1 MQPRQHQSMLSWM
14 SGSLRG
20 DFDETVTRPS
30 ALCGYLFKMKRSH
43 QKRMLVQQWNR
54 RWFSIE
60 GRLLRWYK
68 VASSEESSGMVDLRF
83 ITNVSAFES
92 QGVFSFILSY
102 PDRNL
107 LLRASNLSDMNK
119 WIRAL
124 QFQADIVRGGCGMT
138 IVTDSNTSGSS
149 PQGKGRAV
157 KEKYRPPTLE
167 ANLEAAMVRL
177 QILENRVL
185 KQSYDTARA
194 QPDRSSKK
202 VPQESRDGERDRDRE
217 SDRGNDELS
226 VHLRP
231 EDVSLVDST
240 RDRDRG
246 RDRERNG
253 AETHINGTNVGGYR
267 SSRDRSGSNNDRR
280 DYKCNNDYDT
290 DEGNES
296 SLRETKQPNLSRSTS
311 LNRNVDAV
319 DNRHLE
325 KHKNILKLG
334 ADAKR
339 AISPLRNDERHSL
352 SSHRLSITDDCIE
365 EIDPEVRN
373 SARIRSQICRHQREE
388 REKEKERGR
397 AYSNNTNG
405 SGSNH
410 GNGSRNGNS
419 RERENNNN
427 RRDLNGDWGY
437 EGEMYNNCS
446 EETFEGAVSRRQF
459 IALNAAAR
467 ASSAGSHRSDNNGS
481 GRKAH
486 IIQDD
491 DVPFD
496 VEDLPEVDLTVHK
509 PTLSQRNRER
519 QQQKGNS
526 SRINDVRLSPSKSGG
541 SNSGG
546 WV

>member
-1 MQPRQHQSMLSWM
+1 M

-20 DFDETVTRPS
+20 DLDETVTRPS
-30 ALCGYLFKMKRSH
+30 ALCGYLWKMKRSH
-43 QKRMLVQQWNR
+43 QKRMLVPQWNK

-60 GRLLRWYK
+60 GRLLRWYT

-83 ITNVSAFES
+83 ITNVSAFEAS
-92 QGVFSFILSY
+92 GVFSFILSY

-194 QPDRSSKK
+194 QPERSSKK
-202 VPQESRDGERDRDRE
+202 VPQESRDRERDSETDK
-217 SDRGNDELS
+217 GNDDLS

-240 RDRDRG
+240 RDRDR
-246 RDRERNG
+246 NG
-253 AETHINGTNVGGYR
+253 VDAHSYGMNAGGHR
-267 SSRDRSGSNNDRR
+267 SSHDPSRSSSNNDRR
-280 DYKCNNDYDT
+280 DYKCNNGYDS

-296 SLRETKQPNLSRSTS
+296 SLRETKQSQLSRGNSRNRDVDS
-311 LNRNVDAV
+311 VDSHQFEKLKKSVKLNA
-319 DNRHLE
+319 E
-325 KHKNILKLG
+325 
-334 ADAKR
+334 AKR
-339 AISPLRNDERHSL
+339 TISPLRNSN
-352 SSHRLSITDDCIE
+352 STHRLSINDNDDCIE

-388 REKEKERGR
+388 REKEKEKEREKERGG

-405 SGSNH
+405 SGSQ
-410 GNGSRNGNS
+410 NS
-419 RERENNNN
+419 RERESSNNN
-427 RRDLNGDWGY
+427 RRGLNGDWGY

-467 ASSAGSHRSDNNGS
+467 TSSAGSHRSENTGSSRKTHIMTDDTGS
-481 GRKAH
+481 GRRAH
-486 IIQDD
+486 VTED

-496 VEDLPEVDLTVHK
+496 VDDLPEVDLTVLK
-509 PTLSQRNRER
+509 PTLSQRNRDR
-519 QQQKGNS
+519 QLQRGNS
-526 SRINDVRLSPSKSGG
+526 SRSNEVRLSPLKSGG